1 MIVAYIDVY
10 KFQFKVKPICRA
22 LRHYGVRIA
31 PSTYYASKTRPASAR
46 SLSDA
51 ALLPRLKRTFELNYS
66 CYGAR
71 KLWRELR
78 NEGVQVGR
86 DEVARLMKLAGIRGA
101 RRARRIVTTVPAPL
115 QRDLP
120 DLVKRRWDRGEPDR
134 VWVADLTYVPS
145 SESTVYTSFVQDGGS
160 KRILGFTVA
169 TSMNT
174 SIVTTAL
181 EQAVATRQRGTA
193 GFTTSGLIF
202 HSDRGS
208 QYVSL
213 ALSTRLHDLGIAP
226 SVGRTG
232 TALDNAAMET
242 TIGLYK
248 TELIRTRRWASRQEI
263 ETATSAW
270 VQWFNERRLHSA
282 LDYQSP
288 NNYEKRYHQEQTLPR
303 QAA

>member
-10 KFQFKVKPICRA
+10 KYQFGVEPICRV
-22 LRHYGVRIA
+22 LKGHGIPIA
-31 PSTYYASKTRPASAR
+31 PSTYYACKTRPPSAR
-46 SLSDA
+46 SRSDEQ
-51 ALLPRLKRTFELNYS
+51 LLVKVKQVFTANYA

-71 KLWRELR
+71 KLWHELR
-78 NEGVQVGR
+78 NQGLRVGR
-86 DEVARLMKLAGIRGA
+86 DQVARLMRIAGIKGA
-101 RRARRIVTTVPAPL
+101 RRGKRIITTVPAPV
-115 QRDLP
+115 QRELP
-120 DLVKRRWDRGEPDR
+120 DLVKRRWDHGEPDR

-145 SESTVYTSFVQDGGS
+145 SEGTVYTAFIQDGGT

-169 TSMNT
+169 SSMT
-174 SIVTTAL
+174 ASIVTRAL
-181 EQAVATRQRGTA
+181 EQAVSTRRRSPG
-193 GFTTSGLIF
+193 GFSTDGLIH

-213 ALSTRLHDLGIAP
+213 ALSQRLQELGIA
-226 SVGRTG
+226 SSTGRTG

-248 TELIRTRRWASRQEI
+248 TELINTRRWTSRQEI

-270 VQWFNERRLHSA
+270 VTWFNDRRLHSA

-288 NNYEKRYHQEQTLPR
+288 ANYENRYHQQQSLQS

>member
-1 MIVAYIDVY
+1 VY
-10 KFQFKVKPICRA
+10 KYQFGVEPICRV
-22 LRHYGVRIA
+22 LRGHGIPIA
-31 PSTYYASKTRPASAR
+31 PSTYYACKSRPASAR

-51 ALLPRLKRTFELNYS
+51 ELLPRLKKTFEDNYS

-86 DEVARLMKLAGIRGA
+86 DQVARLMKTAGIRGA
-101 RRARRIVTTVPAPL
+101 RRSKRIVTTKPAPV

-145 SESTVYTSFVQDGGS
+145 NEGTVYTSFVQDGGT

-169 TSMNT
+169 SSMST
-174 SIVTTAL
+174 SIVTKAL
-181 EQAVATRQRGTA
+181 EQAVATRRRGA
-193 GFTTSGLIF
+193 VGFTPRGLIF

-213 ALSTRLHDLGIAP
+213 AMSTRLQDLGIAP

-270 VQWFNERRLHSA
+270 VTWFNERRLHST

-288 NNYEKRYHQEQTLPR
+288 NSYETRYHQQQSLPR